1 MTFESLQTQLQEL
14 CSEIK
19 RENFNSYYEKFAHL
33 IREYR
38 ANGGKGK
45 ILHDYLVELAKEY
58 SEEVFIEEILLDTL
72 NRLVAFCPP
81 SRYLLFED
89 FDLEKNSW
97 RDMPND

>member
-1 MTFESLQTQLQEL
+1 MSFETLKIQLREL

-19 RENFNSYYEKFAHL
+19 RENFYSYYEKFAHL

-45 ILHDYLVELAKEY
+45 VVHDYLVELAKEY
-58 SEEVFIEEILLDTL
+58 SEEVFIEEVLVDTL
-72 NRLVAFCPP
+72 NRLVAFCRP

-97 RDMPND
+97 RDTPDS